1 VLTAGF
7 LHLVHLL
14 EHGPQVGARLAD
26 RSQRFLALLAHLL
39 APLDH
44 AALAELLG
52 ILPQR
57 LLPGVELELAL
68 QAGEIL
74 HVVTH
79 AMLHATAGAAALG
92 AHGESRAAGA
102 ERQNQCRQRERG
114 VRNFDFMVN
123 SLKVRWIDR
132 DSKQFLRL
140 PFAME
145 PFCLWRSLQ
154 TISSAVVRLIANC
167 FCLSARRC
175 WRHRMISIAQL
186 AKTMRKIL
194 LVDDDAELRRLLA
207 TYLGR
212 HGFDTLLLPDTRQLD
227 AFLERYQPQL
237 LVLDLMLPGEDGLAA
252 CRRLRARG
260 ETRPVIML
268 TARDEPVDRVIGLEM
283 GADDYLGKPFDPRE
297 LVARIEAVLRRG
309 TRPPAG
315 AGSRGR
321 GDPLR
326 RLAI

>member
-1 VLTAGF
+1 MT
-7 LHLVHLL
+7 
-14 EHGPQVGARLAD
+14 P
-26 RSQRFLALLAHLL
+26 
-39 APLDH
+39 
-44 AALAELLG
+44 
-52 ILPQR
+52 
-57 LLPGVELELAL
+57 
-68 QAGEIL
+68 
-74 HVVTH
+74 
-79 AMLHATAGAAALG
+79 
-92 AHGESRAAGA
+92 
-102 ERQNQCRQRERG
+102 
-114 VRNFDFMVN
+114 
-123 SLKVRWIDR
+123 
-132 DSKQFLRL
+132 
-140 PFAME
+140 
-145 PFCLWRSLQ
+145 
-154 TISSAVVRLIANC
+154 
-167 FCLSARRC
+167 
-175 WRHRMISIAQL
+175 IAQL

-309 TRPPAG
+309 TRPPAAPDPEG
-315 AGSRGR
+315 GVTRFGGWLFDRGTRQLSKDGQVVALTSGEFALLNALVANASQPMKRERLLELTR
-321 GDPLR
+321 GETTEAFDRAIDVQIHRLR
-326 RLAI
+326 RLIEVDPARPRYLQTVWGIGYVFVPDSANGAAE